1 MANDLQRFENVMDEM
16 LVNGKVMD
24 EIMNKNTLSSDSTA
38 EAMMQNLKMELA
50 LEVLFCLFRHNNS
63 MKKLCS
69 SSKCRSKNK
78 WTKTFKTSL
87 EIFDY
92 MHNLFYYLEYLYLN
106 NSGVGC
112 IKQHKYTHYLSFKF
126 KMPSHSS
133 KKNQKYC
140 SFSSSFY
147 STPSFIKLIIF

>member
-1 MANDLQRFENVMDEM
+1 MAIKMDTLVGTIKSSQNNQIMMGSFNKITHLLNYSKQPNIEIMANDLQRFENVMDEM

-50 LEVLFCLFRHNNS
+50 LEVLFWLFRRNKS
-63 MKKLCS
+63 MRKQCS

-78 WTKTFKTSL
+78 WMKTFKTSS

-92 MHNLFYYLEYLYLN
+92 MHNLFYHLEYFFLN
-106 NSGVGC
+106 NS
-112 IKQHKYTHYLSFKF
+112 
-126 KMPSHSS
+126 
-133 KKNQKYC
+133 
-140 SFSSSFY
+140 
-147 STPSFIKLIIF
+147 

>member
-1 MANDLQRFENVMDEM
+1 MQRMAIKMDTLVGTIKSSQNNQIMMGSFNKITHLLNYSKQPNIEIMANDLQRFENVMDEM

-92 MHNLFYYLEYLYLN
+92 MHNLFYHLEYLYLN
-106 NSGVGC
+106 
-112 IKQHKYTHYLSFKF
+112 T
-126 KMPSHSS
+126 
-133 KKNQKYC
+133 
-140 SFSSSFY
+140 
-147 STPSFIKLIIF
+147 